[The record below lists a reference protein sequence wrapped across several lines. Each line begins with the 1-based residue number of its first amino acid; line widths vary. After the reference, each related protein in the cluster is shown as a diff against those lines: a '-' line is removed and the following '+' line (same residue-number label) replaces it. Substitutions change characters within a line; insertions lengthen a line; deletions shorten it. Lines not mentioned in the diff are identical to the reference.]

1 MALVEDATRTVTELL
16 RDWRGG
22 DPHAAE
28 QLLPLVYEELRV
40 LATRYMHRERPGHTL
55 RPTDLIGEAYLR
67 LAAGSQP
74 TWDDRSHFFAIV
86 ARTMR
91 QVLVDHARKHAAE
104 KRGAGDQPVTF
115 DDEIAVDRPAELLAL
130 HDALDELAALDERKA
145 RAVEL
150 HYFGG
155 LTHEEVARVLELHVN
170 TVSRELKLAEA
181 WIHRR
186 MTA

>member
-1 MALVEDATRTVTELL
+1 V
-16 RDWRGG
+16 
-22 DPHAAE
+22 
-28 QLLPLVYEELRV
+28 LPLVYDELRA
-40 LATRYMHRERPGHTL
+40 LAASYMRRERPGHTL
-55 RPTDLIGEAYLR
+55 RPTDLIGEAYMR

-74 TWDDRSHFFAIV
+74 TWDDRSHFFAIA

-91 QVLVDHARKHAAE
+91 QVLVDHARKHATD
-104 KRGAGDQPVTF
+104 KRGAGDKPITF
-115 DDEIAVDRPAELLAL
+115 DDDIAVDRPAELLAL
-130 HDALDELAALDERKA
+130 HDALVELEALDERKA

-155 LTHEEVARVLELHVN
+155 LTYEDVARELGVHVN

-186 MTA
+186 MSA

>member
-1 MALVEDATRTVTELL
+1 MTELL
-16 RDWRGG
+16 RDWRAG
-22 DPHAAE
+22 DPQAAD
-28 QLLPLVYEELRV
+28 QLLPLVYEELRG
-40 LATRYMHRERPGHTL
+40 LAASYMQRERPGHTL
-55 RPTDLIGEAYLR
+55 RPTDLIGEAYVR

-74 TWDDRSHFFAIV
+74 TWDDRSHFFAIA

-91 QVLVDHARKHAAE
+91 QVLVDHARKHAAQ
-104 KRGAGDQPVTF
+104 KRGAGDKRVTF
-115 DDEIAVDRPAELLAL
+115 DDNIAVDRPAELLAL

-155 LTHEEVARVLELHVN
+155 LTHEDVARELDVHVN

-186 MTA
+186 MSA

>member
-1 MALVEDATRTVTELL
+1 MERVEQGMRTVTELL
-16 RDWRGG
+16 RDWRAG
-22 DPHAAE
+22 DQRAAD
-28 QLLPLVYEELRV
+28 QLLPLVYDELRA
-40 LATRYMHRERPGHTL
+40 LAAGYMQRERRGHTL
-55 RPTDLIGEAYLR
+55 RPTDLIGEAYVR

-74 TWDDRSHFFAIV
+74 TWDDRSHFFAIA

-91 QVLVDHARKHAAE
+91 QVLVDHARKHGAQ
-104 KRGAGDQPVTF
+104 KRGAGEQAVTF
-115 DDEIAVDRPAELLAL
+115 DDDIAVDRPAELLAL
-130 HDALDELAALDERKA
+130 DEALDELTALDHRKA

-155 LTHEEVARVLELHVN
+155 LTHEEVARELGVHVN

-186 MTA
+186 MSV

>member
-1 MALVEDATRTVTELL
+1 MVNGGQSVTALL
-16 RDWRGG
+16 REWRAG
-22 DPHAAE
+22 DPQAAE
-28 QLLPLVYEELRV
+28 RLLPLVYEELRT
-40 LATRYMHRERPGHTL
+40 LAASYMQRERAGHTL
-55 RPTDLIGEAYLR
+55 RPTDLIGEAYVR

-74 TWDDRSHFFAIV
+74 TWDDRSHFFAIA

-91 QVLVDHARKHAAE
+91 QVLVDHARKHTAQ
-104 KRGAGDQPVTF
+104 KRGADDRPITF
-115 DDEIAVDRPAELLAL
+115 DEDAIAVDRPAELLAL
-130 HDALDELAALDERKA
+130 HDALDELAVLDERKA

-155 LTHEEVARVLELHVN
+155 LTHEEVARALDVHVN

-186 MTA
+186 MSV